1 MVKNPLA
8 MQESRVRSLHWEDTL
23 EKKMATHSSIFVW
36 EIPWTD
42 ASWWAA
48 VLGIEKELD
57 MT

>member
-8 MQESRVRSLHWEDTL
+8 MQESWVRSLRWDDTL
-23 EKKMATHSSIFVW
+23 EKKMATHSSILVW

-42 ASWWAA
+42 TSWWAA